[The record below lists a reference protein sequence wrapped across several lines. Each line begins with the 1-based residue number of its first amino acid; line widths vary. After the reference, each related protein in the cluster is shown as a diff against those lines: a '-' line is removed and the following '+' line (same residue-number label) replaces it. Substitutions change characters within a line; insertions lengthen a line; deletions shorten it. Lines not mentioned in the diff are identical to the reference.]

1 MNNRLIIGGGVLVA
15 VVAVLLFVNMTVSE
29 NLARQICTMDAKLC
43 SDGSYVSR
51 TGPNCEF
58 AECPTVGILPYE
70 SGVKG
75 TVSLGPTC
83 PVMRYPPDPGCS
95 DKPYATAIQVYRVG
109 SSSVFAT
116 VKSNASGTFEISL
129 PPGTYTVAASG
140 GTVLLRCSSVEAV
153 VGQSAYITA
162 NISCD
167 TGIR

>member
-75 TVSLGPTC
+75 TISLGPTC
-83 PVMRYPPDPGCS
+83 PVMRDPPDPACA
-95 DKPYATAIQVYRVG
+95 DKPYATAVTIRPLRASSPLARGG
-109 SSSVFAT
+109 SVSTFA
-116 VKSNASGTFEISL
+116 F
-129 PPGTYTVAASG
+129 
-140 GTVLLRCSSVEAV
+140 
-153 VGQSAYITA
+153 
-162 NISCD
+162 
-167 TGIR
+167 